1 MAGPKI
7 SPLSVLQ
14 CDVPEGGLV
23 PKSLY
28 MNRDDEDEKDKDRSP
43 EESPFGTDSLYH
55 TAYVMK
61 DWPHE
66 VILYLIRA
74 SNGSF
79 GKLDYSSSSSWSS
92 SPSSRTLSR

>member
-1 MAGPKI
+1 MD
-7 SPLSVLQ
+7 SYLLQ

-28 MNRDDEDEKDKDRSP
+28 YSREEDEENKDRSP
-43 EESPFGTDSLYH
+43 EESPFGGDTLYH

-66 VILYLIRA
+66 VRT
-74 SNGSF
+74 
-79 GKLDYSSSSSWSS
+79 
-92 SPSSRTLSR
+92 SRFFWRGRE

>member
-1 MAGPKI
+1 M
-7 SPLSVLQ
+7 Q
-14 CDVPEGGLV
+14 CGVPEGGLV

-28 MNRDDEDEKDKDRSP
+28 MNRDDEDEKEKDRSP

-66 VILYLIRA
+66 VIVSQMFTAFNLVLESIQSLCELYLPPVVRNDSKRRI
-74 SNGSF
+74 SHF
-79 GKLDYSSSSSWSS
+79 CDLE
-92 SPSSRTLSR
+92 L

>member
-1 MAGPKI
+1 MHITSLGFVWHSQIIHIFKHFA
-7 SPLSVLQ
+7 LVFQ

-28 MNRDDEDEKDKDRSP
+28 FNREEEEDKDRSP
-43 EESPFGTDSLYH
+43 DESPFSRDTLYH

-66 VILYLIRA
+66 VTI
-74 SNGSF
+74 S
-79 GKLDYSSSSSWSS
+79 LDSVNLLGLV
-92 SPSSRTLSR
+92 PTERR